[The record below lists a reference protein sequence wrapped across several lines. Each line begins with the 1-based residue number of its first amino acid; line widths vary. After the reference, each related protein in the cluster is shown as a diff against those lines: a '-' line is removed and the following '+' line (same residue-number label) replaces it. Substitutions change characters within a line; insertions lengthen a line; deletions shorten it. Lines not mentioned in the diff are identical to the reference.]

1 MTDAEVAC
9 LILLILIL
17 MLLYCYNNKKEYF
30 GIDEKPFE
38 PDGSMPMRNPWDDID
53 YVVPKFL
60 VKY

>member
-1 MTDAEVAC
+1 
-9 LILLILIL
+9 

-30 GIDEKPFE
+30 GISEKPFE

-60 VKY
+60 IKY